1 MIADNPILL
10 RRLQKHRQ
18 YRQIIDA
25 FEQSKS
31 PSCVA
36 RQFMLSESEAA
47 LVCGIIK
54 ELLKEV
60 EENE

>member
-1 MIADNPILL
+1 MIVDNPILL

-25 FEQSKS
+25 YEQSKS

-47 LVCGIIK
+47 LVCGIIQT
-54 ELLKEV
+54 LKENN
-60 EENE
+60 NE

>member
-25 FEQSKS
+25 YEQSKS

-36 RQFMLSESEAA
+36 RAFMLTESEA
-47 LVCGIIK
+47 LLICGII
-54 ELLKEV
+54 ETLKENNN
-60 EENE
+60 NE

>member
-1 MIADNPILL
+1 MVVDNPILL

-25 FEQSKS
+25 YEQSKS

-47 LVCGIIK
+47 LVCGIIQT
-54 ELLKEV
+54 LKENN
-60 EENE
+60 NE